1 MTPNTIP
8 VASPI
13 QFMKAMISTGCWR
26 NSVSVVITSAEWCT
40 LWNSHSAGIL

>member
-13 QFMKAMISTGCWR
+13 QFMNAMISTGCWR
-26 NSVSVVITSAEWCT
+26 NSVRVVITSAEWWT